1 MSKFMEWQAKRQIKR
16 ELKQKTIEQLEHII
30 AVKDA
35 QIEILKKQIKE
46 LKREKAVDIILEGK
60 NEQS

>member
-16 ELKQKTIEQLEHII
+16 EEKRKTIEQLEHII

-35 QIEILKKQIKE
+35 HIEILKKQIKE

-60 NEQS
+60 NG

>member
-46 LKREKAVDIILEGK
+46 LKIEKAVDIILEGK
-60 NEQS
+60 NG